1 MMERAGSLV
10 VCDPSDGGRRII
22 VTMMKTMTMMIKV
35 QRETEHSFASG
46 RRQEYYSRSGGECE
60 RGDRDDHI
68 SHSRGA
74 DRRSGEGHGLGA
86 AQLGRSRGTRSFGDS
101 EWNAF
106 SAQTRGQA
114 RGSTARDER
123 RHRGGGQRRHRG
135 GGQRRRRSG
144 GGGGAY
150 ASGQRDPRERR
161 LGDYNRWSR
170 GPSYHL
176 GLNAPSPICPLR
188 GIEHH

>member
-106 SAQTRGQA
+106 SAQTRPGKRQHGA
-114 RGSTARDER
+114 RRATAPWWGSAKAPWWRSATAP
-123 RHRGGGQRRHRG
+123 QW
-135 GGQRRRRSG
+135 RRRR
-144 GGGGAY
+144 
-150 ASGQRDPRERR
+150 R
-161 LGDYNRWSR
+161 
-170 GPSYHL
+170 
-176 GLNAPSPICPLR
+176 ICIRPAR
-188 GIEHH
+188 PT